1 MDFCIK
7 QKPSYLKQNKKMKKL
22 CLCVKFDYITWIKQ
36 DVLRVLMVLFYAQ
49 VFNSEISSFEMF
61 NALMKLN
68 HC

>member
-1 MDFCIK
+1 
-7 QKPSYLKQNKKMKKL
+7 MKKL

-36 DVLRVLMVLFYAQ
+36 DVLCVLMVLFYAQ